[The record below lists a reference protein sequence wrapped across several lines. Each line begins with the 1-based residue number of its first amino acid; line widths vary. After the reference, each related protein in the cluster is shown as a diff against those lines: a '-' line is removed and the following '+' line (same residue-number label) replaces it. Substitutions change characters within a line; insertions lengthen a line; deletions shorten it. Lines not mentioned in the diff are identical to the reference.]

1 MSKVGYSVVVI
12 LIVIIGKECV
22 VFKVAKLTA
31 LLMFVV
37 NHGGRAA
44 DIPALLL
51 LHLFFEASLMFN
63 LLIVEVVIAVVAP
76 VIIILLFILLT
87 IVDLLH
93 ILIFLIRI
101 LILLHVTAYHILV
114 VVSLM
119 MQQFHILFKI
129 RFALCHSIVRVLDWR
144 TLLDHLILSGLLLL
158 LTRRGLFRG
167 GRYIDWQAVEVK
179 WRHSVGSRFDINF
192 EQVEAG
198 VARLT
203 VKSNVA
209 LTFHVLVL
217 LRRVV
222 VAQVAARGVT
232 HAALRRVVEQ
242 LVAAV
247 AVGEPAR
254 GDGLDLRLED
264 LVHWVAPLVQ
274 LEDQIHELALL
285 VAGVPIKSKGRTV
298 LTLSA
303 SSEGCFL
310 PTASYFVQQSSI
322 NFKVTVSC
330 PRLSVPQV
338 A

>member
-12 LIVIIGKECV
+12 LIVIIGKECI

-37 NHGGRAA
+37 NHGGRTA

-63 LLIVEVVIAVVAP
+63 LFIVEVVIAVVAP

-87 IVDLLH
+87 IVDLFH

-129 RFALCHSIVRVLDWR
+129 RFALRHSIVRVLDRR

-167 GRYIDWQAVEVK
+167 GRYIDW
-179 WRHSVGSRFDINF
+179 
-192 EQVEAG
+192 
-198 VARLT
+198 
-203 VKSNVA
+203 
-209 LTFHVLVL
+209 
-217 LRRVV
+217 
-222 VAQVAARGVT
+222 
-232 HAALRRVVEQ
+232 
-242 LVAAV
+242 
-247 AVGEPAR
+247 
-254 GDGLDLRLED
+254 
-264 LVHWVAPLVQ
+264 
-274 LEDQIHELALL
+274 
-285 VAGVPIKSKGRTV
+285 
-298 LTLSA
+298 
-303 SSEGCFL
+303 
-310 PTASYFVQQSSI
+310 
-322 NFKVTVSC
+322 
-330 PRLSVPQV
+330 
-338 A
+338 